1 MVIKQLTVSVT
12 TTIETILH
20 VFTMLS
26 SNNCETYTLNL
37 INMMPLVKAQAKT
50 RLILFMK

>member
-1 MVIKQLTVSVT
+1 MQVLDSGLLQMVETVKTVLFGKLEQEMVIKQLTVSVT

-26 SNNCETYTLNL
+26 SNNC
-37 INMMPLVKAQAKT
+37 
-50 RLILFMK
+50 